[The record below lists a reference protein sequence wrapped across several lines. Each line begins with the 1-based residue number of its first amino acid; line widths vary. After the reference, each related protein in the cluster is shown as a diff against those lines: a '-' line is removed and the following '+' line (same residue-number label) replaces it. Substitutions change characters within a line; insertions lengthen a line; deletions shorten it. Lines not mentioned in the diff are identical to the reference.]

1 MLGSFFSS
9 LAPPKRE
16 ISPLEDDEDYLDRP
30 RKKIFTTNP
39 VPPPCQ
45 WIGARQNQ
53 AVPDPPHDLMAYDR
67 WLQEVLPSQA
77 GRYDSYPACKQ
88 RRPPSDLS
96 LEARTTGLQE
106 GWKEYHH
113 PDDGRLYFYNEEL
126 RIITEMCIE
135 RDSVLDLVMNWYS
148 VFVTL
153 RDRVL
158 PDAAGFDVFLDC
170 SNKGTCRYY
179 MVDHTNA
186 TICWLSQ
193 RATFNLGVR
202 NVLER
207 QELLEEEYWTHAEYM
222 PKDDGHSGTSRPE
235 LKRLLASMAIDAA
248 TSSATAPLA
257 LEECLTYLK
266 LLNDLVDSKSVHA
279 NWLVAR
285 IMGLLG
291 EEFQVVLAPKPQID
305 LWLYPVR
312 SRNIQLRGQD
322 GARLDCTVT
331 AKGGLHLFRS
341 PLYFDRIKLSSLE
354 SRWAGRIAYTQQWAK
369 YQAALSEEWPNTP
382 PPVASLTRKRKVVTT
397 ITSHMGLDEVMQHLT
412 DQGCRDLT
420 NMLDVDQMSSHP
432 IAWGGFGAVSRCQL
446 RDGTQVAVKYLYES
460 DNLDTP
466 TTCKVFKRM
475 AREIYC
481 LLKCNHR
488 GILPLYGI
496 ARIGERLAIVSPW
509 MKKGNLRSFLRTSAS
524 IDRLQLCLQLASAL
538 EYMHL
543 NEIVHGDIKPDNI
556 VISDHNTALL
566 TDLGNAVPGSD
577 LTLQFTA
584 TSSSPVSLRY
594 TAPEVLKG
602 ESMHTTAGDI
612 YAYAM
617 TIYEVLTGEMPF
629 ANTPGVATVL
639 PVVLGKIPDRKPF
652 LLDSRVS
659 SDRLWKLLTQC
670 WAYEPKARPSL
681 LS

>member
-279 NWLVAR
+279 N
-285 IMGLLG
+285 
-291 EEFQVVLAPKPQID
+291 
-305 LWLYPVR
+305 
-312 SRNIQLRGQD
+312 
-322 GARLDCTVT
+322 C
-331 AKGGLHLFRS
+331 
-341 PLYFDRIKLSSLE
+341 
-354 SRWAGRIAYTQQWAK
+354 
-369 YQAALSEEWPNTP
+369 
-382 PPVASLTRKRKVVTT
+382 
-397 ITSHMGLDEVMQHLT
+397 
-412 DQGCRDLT
+412 
-420 NMLDVDQMSSHP
+420 HP

-670 WAYEPKARPSL
+670 WAYEPKARPFAVELNKQLTLISQHDN
-681 LS
+681 